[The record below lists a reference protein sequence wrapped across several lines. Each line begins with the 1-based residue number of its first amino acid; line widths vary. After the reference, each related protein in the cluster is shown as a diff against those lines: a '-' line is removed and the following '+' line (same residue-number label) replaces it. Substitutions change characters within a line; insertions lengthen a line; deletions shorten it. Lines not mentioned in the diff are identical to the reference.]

1 MSVPRDGAPTAPG
14 ERRCPR
20 CGALVS
26 ADAEWCG
33 QCYANLLAPAAAQA
47 ALAEDAQGA
56 ADTATPPDVS
66 ASSAPSPYWSCPVC
80 GEHNALDLET
90 CPVCRTPFAKL
101 FDEAP
106 PRRDVSRS
114 RAVTWSLAYP
124 GLGHRLV
131 GRTGEGLSRAAVF
144 TLAVGAILF
153 LAIARAGNSLGPI
166 LGFLAVYAAFAV
178 AVYAFTAVEA
188 GHLADGGDP
197 LVSPRAFAWVAAGLV
212 VVSLGVSVFIAV
224 GATRGR

>member
-1 MSVPRDGAPTAPG
+1 
-14 ERRCPR
+14 
-20 CGALVS
+20 VS
-26 ADAEWCG
+26 AEAEWCG
-33 QCYANLLAPAAAQA
+33 QCYANLLAPAPASAAPGTVPESA
-47 ALAEDAQGA
+47 PWAG
-56 ADTATPPDVS
+56 DTGTRPGVS

-80 GEHNALDLET
+80 GEHNTLDLET

-101 FDEAP
+101 FEEAP
-106 PRRDVSRS
+106 PRREVSRS

-166 LGFLAVYAAFAV
+166 LGFLAIYAAFAV
-178 AVYAFTAVEA
+178 AIYAFTAVEA

-197 LVSPRAFAWVAAGLV
+197 LVSPRGFAWVAAGLV